1 MGSPFN
7 PQVFNASVSHIM
19 IRVSMISRRSRSV
32 IELAVA
38 IAFLLSLGASVATA
52 QSALSNSGIADDP
65 EFFVTLDTYV
75 KYGGDID
82 VIDGLTGRNYHSD
95 NAVVKAI
102 HASFPQIM
110 GGLHA
115 RLLELEARY
124 MNFYLTQGV
133 QHERELSALA
143 ESFGITR
150 FSMDRSRWM
159 VREKAILQRLD
170 KEPFFQIKELVIW
183 EKEYLD
189 EDLPDNKW
197 AKNIRYNWD
206 TQSWERRVLTEW
218 DVNTVRVTRLN
229 NGNLNTNV
237 HMVEKLQGLNLE
249 TNQGF
254 HIMVGGRG
262 LNAWVQPGDF
272 KEVTVSYP
280 IIVSKREDA
289 DEQIERLQKQIVE
302 NLSHLYDPFT
312 WVARRSTRFRTA
324 FSSELTNY
332 FRERKYRVKDRDW
345 FDPVICHFLNDV
357 VTVNRY
363 GFKEVY
369 DLYLTQQFAN
379 SKNVLGKELDLLNW
393 HEGEKRQGERVN
405 RDRKIWLNYKNTQG
419 VRFVLLDAY
428 LRYGDKFV
436 DTMREKLMSSKKRIV
451 GKDLI
456 EDVIAE
462 VSGVPAEKYIPAA
475 IKAQRA
481 GLEQFRQKMNF

>member
-1 MGSPFN
+1 
-7 PQVFNASVSHIM
+7 M
-19 IRVSMISRRSRSV
+19 IRVQISQRLSRLSV
-32 IELAVA
+32 IAVLVA
-38 IAFLLSLGASVATA
+38 AFSLSLDLHDIKA
-52 QSALSNSGIADDP
+52 QSALSGSGISEDL
-65 EFFVTLDTYV
+65 EFFVTLDAYV

-82 VIDGLTGRNYHSD
+82 VIDGLTGRAYHSD

-102 HASFPQIM
+102 HSSFPQIM

-115 RLLELEARY
+115 KLLELEARY

-133 QHERELSALA
+133 QHEKELAALA
-143 ESFGITR
+143 ESFGIAR
-150 FSMDRSRWM
+150 FQMDRSRWL
-159 VREKAILQRLD
+159 VREKAILKRLD
-170 KEPFFQIKELVIW
+170 SEPFFQIKELVIW

-206 TQSWERRVLTEW
+206 RQSWERRVLTEW
-218 DVNTVRVTRLN
+218 DVNTVRVTRWN
-229 NGNLNTNV
+229 NGKLNTNV

-249 TNQGF
+249 TNKGF
-254 HIMVGGRG
+254 HIITGGRG
-262 LNAWVQPGDF
+262 LNQHVQPGDF

-280 IIVSKREDA
+280 IIVSKRENA
-289 DEQIERLQKQIVE
+289 EEQIERLQKQIVE

-332 FRERKYRVKDRDW
+332 FKERKYRVKDRDW

-379 SKNVLGKELDLLNW
+379 SKNVLGKDLDLLNW
-393 HEGEKRQGERVN
+393 HAGENRQGESVN
-405 RDRKIWLNYKNTQG
+405 RNRKIWLNFDKPG
-419 VRFVLLDAY
+419 GARFVMLDAY
-428 LRYGDKFV
+428 LRYGDRFV
-436 DTMREKLMSSKKRIV
+436 DTLREELTSSKKRAV
-451 GKDLI
+451 GKEI
-456 EDVIAE
+456 VESVIAE

-481 GLEQFRQKMNF
+481 GLEQYREKMNF

>member
-1 MGSPFN
+1 
-7 PQVFNASVSHIM
+7 M
-19 IRVSMISRRSRSV
+19 IRVSMLKSRYRSACCAV
-32 IELAVA
+32 LAAALVRV
-38 IAFLLSLGASVATA
+38 LGVLDIKA
-52 QSALSNSGIADDP
+52 QSALSNSGISEDP
-65 EFFVTLDTYV
+65 GFFVTLDAYV

-82 VIDGLTGRNYHSD
+82 VIDGLTGRAYHSD

-102 HASFPQIM
+102 YSSFPQIM
-110 GGLHA
+110 GGMHA
-115 RLLELEARY
+115 KLLELEARY

-159 VREKAILQRLD
+159 VREKAILQRLHN
-170 KEPFFQIKELVIW
+170 EPFFLIKELVIW

-197 AKNIRYNWD
+197 AKNIRYNWE
-206 TQSWERRVLTEW
+206 TQSWERRVLTDW
-218 DVNTVRVTRLN
+218 DVNTVQVTRWN
-229 NGNLNTNV
+229 NGKLNTNV
-237 HMVEKLQGLNLE
+237 QMVEKLQGLNLE
-249 TNQGF
+249 TNKGF
-254 HIMVGGRG
+254 HIITGGRG
-262 LNAWVQPGDF
+262 LGRYVQPGDF

-280 IIVSKREDA
+280 IFVSRREDA
-289 DEQIERLQKQIVE
+289 NEQIERLQKQIVE

-312 WVARRSTRFRTA
+312 WVARRSTRFRNA
-324 FSSELTNY
+324 FSSELINY

-357 VTVNRY
+357 VTVKRY
-363 GFKEVY
+363 GLREVY
-369 DLYLTQQFAN
+369 DIYLTQQFAN
-379 SKNVLGKELDLLNW
+379 SKNVLGKDLDLLNW
-393 HEGEKRQGERVN
+393 HEGEKREGERVN

-436 DTMREKLMSSKKRIV
+436 DALRHELTSSKKRVIGKGIV
-451 GKDLI
+451 
-456 EDVIAE
+456 ENVIAE
-462 VSGVPAEKYIPAA
+462 VSGVPAEKYISAA

-481 GLEQFRQKMNF
+481 GLEQYRQKMSF

>member
-1 MGSPFN
+1 
-7 PQVFNASVSHIM
+7 M
-19 IRVSMISRRSRSV
+19 IRVSMLKSRYRSACCAV
-32 IELAVA
+32 LAVA
-38 IAFLLSLGASVATA
+38 LVLVLDVLDIKA
-52 QSALSNSGIADDP
+52 QSALSNSGISEDP
-65 EFFVTLDTYV
+65 GFFVTLDAYV

-82 VIDGLTGRNYHSD
+82 VIDGLTGRAYHSD

-102 HASFPQIM
+102 YSSFPQIM
-110 GGLHA
+110 GGMHA
-115 RLLELEARY
+115 KLLELEARY

-159 VREKAILQRLD
+159 VREKAILQRLHN
-170 KEPFFQIKELVIW
+170 EPFFLIKELVIW

-197 AKNIRYNWD
+197 AKNIRYNWE
-206 TQSWERRVLTEW
+206 TQSWERRVLTDW
-218 DVNTVRVTRLN
+218 DVNTVQVTRWN
-229 NGNLNTNV
+229 NGKLNTNV
-237 HMVEKLQGLNLE
+237 QMVEKLQGLNLE
-249 TNQGF
+249 TNKGF
-254 HIMVGGRG
+254 HIITGGRG
-262 LNAWVQPGDF
+262 LGRYVQPGDF

-280 IIVSKREDA
+280 IIVSRREDA
-289 DEQIERLQKQIVE
+289 DEQIERLKRQIVE

-312 WVARRSTRFRTA
+312 WVARRSTRFRNA
-324 FSSELTNY
+324 FSSELINY

-357 VTVNRY
+357 VTANRY
-363 GFKEVY
+363 GLREVY
-369 DLYLTQQFAN
+369 DIYLTQQFAN
-379 SKNVLGKELDLLNW
+379 SKNVLGKDLDLLNW
-393 HEGEKRQGERVN
+393 HEGEKREGERVN

-436 DTMREKLMSSKKRIV
+436 DALRHELTSSKKRVIGKGIV
-451 GKDLI
+451 
-456 EDVIAE
+456 ENVIAE
-462 VSGVPAEKYIPAA
+462 VSGVPAEKYISAA

-481 GLEQFRQKMNF
+481 GLEQYRQKMSF

>member
-1 MGSPFN
+1 
-7 PQVFNASVSHIM
+7 M
-19 IRVSMISRRSRSV
+19 IRVSMLKSRYRSACCAV
-32 IELAVA
+32 LAAALVRV
-38 IAFLLSLGASVATA
+38 LGVLDIKA
-52 QSALSNSGIADDP
+52 QSALSNSGISEDP
-65 EFFVTLDTYV
+65 GFFVTLDAYV

-82 VIDGLTGRNYHSD
+82 VIDGLTGRAYHSD

-102 HASFPQIM
+102 YSSFPQIM
-110 GGLHA
+110 GGMHA
-115 RLLELEARY
+115 KLLELEARY

-159 VREKAILQRLD
+159 VREKAILQRLHN
-170 KEPFFQIKELVIW
+170 EPFFLIKELVIW

-197 AKNIRYNWD
+197 AKNIRYNWE
-206 TQSWERRVLTEW
+206 TQSWERRVLTDW
-218 DVNTVRVTRLN
+218 DVNTVQVTRWN
-229 NGNLNTNV
+229 NGKLNTNV
-237 HMVEKLQGLNLE
+237 QMVEKLQGLNLE
-249 TNQGF
+249 TNKGF
-254 HIMVGGRG
+254 HIITGGRG
-262 LNAWVQPGDF
+262 LGRYVQPGDF

-280 IIVSKREDA
+280 IFVSRREDA
-289 DEQIERLQKQIVE
+289 NEQIERLQKQIVE

-312 WVARRSTRFRTA
+312 WVARRSTRFRNA
-324 FSSELTNY
+324 FSSELINY

-357 VTVNRY
+357 VTVKRY
-363 GFKEVY
+363 GLREVY
-369 DLYLTQQFAN
+369 DIYLTQQFAN
-379 SKNVLGKELDLLNW
+379 SKNVLGKDLDLLNW
-393 HEGEKRQGERVN
+393 HEGEKREGERVN

-436 DTMREKLMSSKKRIV
+436 DALRHELTSSKKKVI
-451 GKDLI
+451 GKGII
-456 EDVIAE
+456 ENVIAE
-462 VSGVPAEKYIPAA
+462 VSGVPAEKYISAA

-481 GLEQFRQKMNF
+481 GLEQYRQKMSF

>member
-1 MGSPFN
+1 MK
-7 PQVFNASVSHIM
+7 M
-19 IRVSMISRRSRSV
+19 KRSRFA
-32 IELAVA
+32 IELA
-38 IAFLLSLGASVATA
+38 IATAFILSLAPSASQA
-52 QSALSNSGIADDP
+52 QSALSGSGIEDDP
-65 EFFVTLDTYV
+65 EFLVTLDAYV

-82 VIDGLTGRNYHSD
+82 VIDGLTGRSYHSD

-102 HASFPQIM
+102 HSSFPQIM

-115 RLLELEARY
+115 KLLELEAKY

-150 FSMDRSRWM
+150 FAMDRSRWM
-159 VREKAILQRLD
+159 VREKAILQRLV

-189 EDLPDNKW
+189 ENLPDNKW
-197 AKNIRYNWD
+197 AKNIRLNPV

-218 DVNTVRVTRLN
+218 NVNTVRVTRWN
-229 NGNLNTNV
+229 NGQLNTNV
-237 HMVEKLQGLNLE
+237 QMVEKRQGLNLE
-249 TNQGF
+249 TNMGF

-262 LNAWVQPGDF
+262 LGQWVEPGDF
-272 KEVTVSYP
+272 SEVTVSYP
-280 IIVSKREDA
+280 IIVSKRADA
-289 DEQIERLQKQIVE
+289 DEQIQKLQRQIVE

-332 FRERKYRVKDRDW
+332 FKERKYRVKDRDW

-357 VTVNRY
+357 VTVKQY
-363 GFKEVY
+363 GFKEIY

-379 SKNVLGKELDLLNW
+379 SKNVLGKDLDLLNW
-393 HEGEKRQGERVN
+393 HEGENREGESVN
-405 RDRKIWLNYKNTQG
+405 RERKIWLNFDRPG
-419 VRFVLLDAY
+419 GARFVMLDAY
-428 LRYGDKFV
+428 LRYGDKFL
-436 DTMREKLMSSKKRIV
+436 DALREELISLKKRAV
-451 GKDLI
+451 AKDLI
-456 EDVIAE
+456 RDVIAD
-462 VSGVPAEKYIPAA
+462 VSGVPADKYIPAA

-481 GLEQFRQKMNF
+481 GLEQFRESMNF

>member
-1 MGSPFN
+1 
-7 PQVFNASVSHIM
+7 M
-19 IRVSMISRRSRSV
+19 IRVSMLKSRYRSACCAV
-32 IELAVA
+32 LAVA
-38 IAFLLSLGASVATA
+38 LVLVLDVLDIKA
-52 QSALSNSGIADDP
+52 QSALSNSGISEDP
-65 EFFVTLDTYV
+65 GFFVTLDAYV

-82 VIDGLTGRNYHSD
+82 VIDGLTGRAYHAD

-102 HASFPQIM
+102 YSSFPQIM
-110 GGLHA
+110 GGMHA
-115 RLLELEARY
+115 KLLELEARY

-159 VREKAILQRLD
+159 VREKAILQRLHN
-170 KEPFFQIKELVIW
+170 EPFFLIKELVIW

-197 AKNIRYNWD
+197 AKNIRYNWE
-206 TQSWERRVLTEW
+206 TQSWERRVLTDW
-218 DVNTVRVTRLN
+218 DVNTVQVTRWN
-229 NGNLNTNV
+229 NGKLNTNV
-237 HMVEKLQGLNLE
+237 QMVEKLQGLNLE
-249 TNQGF
+249 TNKGF
-254 HIMVGGRG
+254 HIITGGRG
-262 LNAWVQPGDF
+262 LGRYVQPGDF

-280 IIVSKREDA
+280 IIVSRREDA
-289 DEQIERLQKQIVE
+289 DEQIERLQRQIVE

-312 WVARRSTRFRTA
+312 WVARRSTRFRNA
-324 FSSELTNY
+324 FSSELINY

-363 GFKEVY
+363 GLREVY
-369 DLYLTQQFAN
+369 DIYLTQQFAN
-379 SKNVLGKELDLLNW
+379 SKNVLGKDLDLLNW
-393 HEGEKRQGERVN
+393 HEGEKREGERVN

-436 DTMREKLMSSKKRIV
+436 DALRLELTSSKKKVI
-451 GKDLI
+451 GKGII
-456 EDVIAE
+456 ENVIAE
-462 VSGVPAEKYIPAA
+462 VSGVPAEKYISAA

-481 GLEQFRQKMNF
+481 GLEQYRQKMSF